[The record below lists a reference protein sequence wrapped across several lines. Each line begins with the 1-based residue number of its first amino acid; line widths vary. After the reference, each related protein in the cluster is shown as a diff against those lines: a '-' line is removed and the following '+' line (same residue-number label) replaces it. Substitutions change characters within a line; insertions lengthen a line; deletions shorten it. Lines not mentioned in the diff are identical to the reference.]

1 MTTAEEATNKATTKQ
16 LDEALNSGDHEL
28 IAKTIDKVTAP
39 DALIR
44 TPLPIEA
51 SGAELAKILF
61 ARLLQAYP
69 DLHITIEDLIAEGDK
84 VVSRNTVTGT
94 HQGEYMGIP
103 PTGKSV
109 TYNEVIINRFV
120 DGRIVET
127 WAVVDVLAQM
137 RQLGTIPAG
146 REQTHGRASRPAT

>member
-1 MTTAEEATNKATTKQ
+1 
-16 LDEALNSGDHEL
+16 
-28 IAKTIDKVTAP
+28 
-39 DALIR
+39 IR

-51 SGAELAKILF
+51 TGAELAKELWG
-61 ARLLQAYP
+61 RLLRAYP

-109 TYNEVIINRFV
+109 TYNEVIITRWA
-120 DGRIVET
+120 DRRIVEP

-137 RQLGTIPAG
+137 RQLGVVSAPPNQQPPKAARTAANPPPSA
-146 REQTHGRASRPAT
+146 RN